1 MEDDLMLIVKP
12 ALSKKEL
19 DDFVMLP
26 FKLYQ
31 GEDAWIPP
39 LISDFK
45 KYIMGKNNALNQAGE
60 SERVIAY
67 LDENPAGRLL
77 VGVNT
82 ELNEYKGYKDGYIAL
97 YECID
102 DDEVSEKLLEYA
114 EKYLKERGIE
124 KIKGPLSLPGG
135 DDYRGFLIDNFED
148 PTLIM
153 NTYNKKYYN
162 DQFLHF
168 GFEKYY
174 DCYAY
179 KGLFTEEHKQRLDKI
194 IPYVKKRYKYTVEPL
209 DLKNLEREIRD
220 VKEIINKA
228 MPKEWDDFMPPT
240 DDEIRIIKKQLIP
253 YADTDF
259 VYIARDENRKP
270 IGFNIA
276 LPDYNQVLKKL
287 NGRLFPFGI
296 FKYLYYKRKIDRIR
310 IFTLFVVPEYRKKG
324 VTAAIYYEGIKKG
337 LERGFKYVEGST
349 IWEYN
354 KAMMNDALGFVEKP
368 YKTYRV
374 YFKNI

>member
-1 MEDDLMLIVKP
+1 MMLIVKP

-31 GEDAWIPP
+31 GDDAWVPP

-45 KYIMGKNNALNQAGE
+45 KYIVGKNNALNQAGE
-60 SERVIAY
+60 NERVIAY
-67 LDENPAGRLL
+67 LDGKPAGRLL

-102 DDEVSEKLLEYA
+102 NNEVSGKILEYA

-153 NTYNKKYYN
+153 NSYNKKYYN
-162 DQFLHF
+162 DQFLSS
-168 GFEKYY
+168 GFIKYY

-179 KGLFTEEHKQRLDKI
+179 KGLFTEEVKQRLDKI

-209 DLKNLEREIRD
+209 DLKNIDQEIRD

-240 DDEIRIIKKQLIP
+240 DDEIRIIKEQLIP
-253 YADTDF
+253 YADPDF
-259 VYIARDENRKP
+259 VYIARDESRKP

-276 LPDYNQVLKKL
+276 LPDYNQVLKRL
-287 NGRLFPFGI
+287 NGRLLPFGI
-296 FKYLYYKRKIDRIR
+296 FKFLYYRRKIDRIR

-324 VTAAIYYEGIKKG
+324 VTAAIYYEGIKRG

-354 KAMMNDALGFVEKP
+354 KAMMNDALGFVEEP

-374 YFKNI
+374 YYKNIL